1 MIRMS
6 CFKILHKDSH
16 LAWIWLMF
24 MQVALCN
31 FTSAQS
37 PRTFYVGHSLSDQIP
52 DMVQSLSDDHTEVS
66 FSWVYQS
73 IPGAPL
79 RWQWDRKDMMDYGEN
94 PPQFIAYYNQTS
106 GLPSGDFDVLVLTE
120 SVPRYLD
127 IIDETY
133 AYADSF
139 MRYALNYNPEIQVYL
154 YEDWHCILSGTPTGC
169 SYDVDS
175 NPWRQRL
182 SDDLTMWE
190 SVVDTLNLRFQPNN
204 PVCLIPG
211 GQGLAAMYDS
221 IQEGSIPS
229 ISTMDDLFSDDIHL
243 NDTGKYFI
251 ACIHFAAIHGITP
264 VGLTNQLQH
273 WWGGNLDAPPPQ
285 LAQKMQEMAWKTV
298 LRYPNSCV
306 SDQSTASITLGEDC
320 LTIAPNPSDNIFRLN
335 GASGIYTIEVIDQSG
350 QFHQAITNSA
360 LPKNIYLHALPAGM
374 YFIRIVN
381 NNYAEVAIEKILK
394 Y

>member
-1 MIRMS
+1 MPLPIVCFSVVMRRAVPSLLVVLLAMVMMS
-6 CFKILHKDSH
+6 G
-16 LAWIWLMF
+16 
-24 MQVALCN
+24 
-31 FTSAQS
+31 QS

-52 DMVQSLSDDHTEVS
+52 DMVQSLSDDHPNLS

-79 RWQWDRKDMMDYGEN
+79 RWQWDRKEAMDYGEN
-94 PPQFIAYYNQTS
+94 PPQFIAYYNDTA
-106 GLPSGDFDVLVLTE
+106 GLSTGAFDALVLTE
-120 SVPRYLD
+120 AVPRYLD

-139 MRYALNYNPEIQVYL
+139 MQYALAGNPNIQIYL

-182 SDDLTMWE
+182 TDDLTMWE
-190 SVVDTLNLRFQPNN
+190 SVVDSLNFRHQPKN
-204 PVCLIPG
+204 PVCMIPG

-221 IQEGSIPS
+221 IQEGNIPF
-229 ISTMDDLFSDDIHL
+229 ISQIEDLFSDNIHL

-251 ACIHFAAIHGITP
+251 ACIHFAAIHGISP

-273 WWGGNLDAPPPQ
+273 WWGGDLGAPPLL
-285 LAQKMQEMAWKTV
+285 LAQKMQEMAWETV
-298 LRYPNSCV
+298 LRYPKSCV
-306 SDQSTASITLGEDC
+306 SDLSTASVTLEEDC
-320 LTIAPNPSDNIFRLN
+320 LSIAPNPSNNIFRID
-335 GASGIYTIEVIDQSG
+335 GISGTYTIEVLDQNG
-350 QFHQAITNSA
+350 QLHQSLSNST
-360 LPKNIYLHALPAGM
+360 LPKDIFLHALPAGM

-381 NNYAEVAIEKILK
+381 DSNTQVAIEKNTEDVT
-394 Y
+394 